1 MGCHSIERK
10 GISKPAFVSWLGGLL
25 STKCGIKGMLLYM
38 QGESIQTILK
48 IILLAILK
56 KMLKEEWRARSTD
69 VTRYQTECS
78 AVIGE
83 LIQPCSFFFFFINV
97 KWVVLLALCLVHIC
111 SVSVVAVLTLK
122 LLLLYS
128 VLC

>member
-25 STKCGIKGMLLYM
+25 STNCGIKGMLLYM

-56 KMLKEEWRARSTD
+56 KMLKEE
-69 VTRYQTECS
+69 
-78 AVIGE
+78 
-83 LIQPCSFFFFFINV
+83 
-97 KWVVLLALCLVHIC
+97 
-111 SVSVVAVLTLK
+111 
-122 LLLLYS
+122 
-128 VLC
+128 

>member
-10 GISKPAFVSWLGGLL
+10 GISKPAFVRWLGGLL

-38 QGESIQTILK
+38 QGESIQRILK

-83 LIQPCSFFFFFINV
+83 LIQPCSFFFFFLILGGLFY
-97 KWVVLLALCLVHIC
+97 WLCALYTFALFLL
-111 SVSVVAVLTLK
+111 
-122 LLLLYS
+122 
-128 VLC
+128 